1 VPGRSVF
8 GGVFEGE
15 PVVVEEVWP
24 GQELTPCDARE
35 ARQVEHAVA
44 ARRLEFAAG
53 RHCAR
58 RALLRMGIEGY
69 SLLNGPDRA
78 PIWPAGIVGSIT
90 HAGRAPDGS
99 SRYCAAVVARSA
111 GVRALGLDVED
122 DAPLDADLVPLVTT
136 TGERQ
141 RLERLESI
149 EGPARNVLA
158 KLIFSAKECFYK
170 AQYPLTRRFL
180 EFDDVEIDLDT
191 GRRRFLAIVRGAAS
205 VGHALARCEGTY
217 AVADAR
223 VMTGIVVP
231 SIAP

>member
-1 VPGRSVF
+1 MQPSMQPGGSVF
-8 GGVFEGE
+8 GGLFEGE
-15 PVVVEEVWP
+15 PVVVEELWP
-24 GQELTPCDARE
+24 GQEVPPCDSRE
-35 ARQVEHAVA
+35 ARQVEHAVV

-90 HAGRAPDGS
+90 HVGRARDGYCG
-99 SRYCAAVVARSA
+99 YCAAGVARSTR
-111 GVRALGLDVED
+111 VRAVGLDVED
-122 DAPLDADLVPLVTT
+122 DAPLDSDIVPLVTT
-136 TGERQ
+136 MGERQ
-141 RLERLESI
+141 LLESMN
-149 EGPARNVLA
+149 GPARNALA

-180 EFDDVEIDLDT
+180 EFDDVEIEIDT
-191 GRRRFLAIVRGAAS
+191 ERRRFLASVRGAARI
-205 VGHALARCEGTY
+205 GHALARCEGAY

-231 SIAP
+231 RD